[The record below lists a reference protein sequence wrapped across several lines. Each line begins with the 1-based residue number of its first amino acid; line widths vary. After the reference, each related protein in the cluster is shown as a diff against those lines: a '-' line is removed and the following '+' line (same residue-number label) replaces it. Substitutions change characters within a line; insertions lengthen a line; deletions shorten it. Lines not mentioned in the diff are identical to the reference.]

1 MLKAWKRE
9 KYIAIHA
16 QSTKFRIIKY
26 IIIIFILYLL
36 FNWKGWI
43 AVISGLITMFVLGIV
58 LHFLFRWKTKGWT
71 KSWGLFKK
79 IKTPYDKK

>member
-1 MLKAWKRE
+1 MKRTWKRE
-9 KYIAIHA
+9 MYIIIHA

-26 IIIIFILYLL
+26 IIIIAFLYLL
-36 FNWKGWI
+36 FDWKGWMV
-43 AVISGLITMFVLGIV
+43 VISGLVTMFVLGIL
-58 LHFLFRWKTKGWT
+58 LHFLFRWKTKSWT